1 MAKERKTPEQKL
13 AELQEKQR
21 QIAERIKTENARIQS
36 QKRKED
42 TRRKILAGSVALNHA
57 EHDPKGFGADLKAQI
72 AKNVTRDDD
81 RALFGLAPLKG
92 ENGKE

>member
-1 MAKERKTPEQKL
+1 MAKERKTAEQKL
-13 AELQEKQR
+13 AELREQER
-21 QIAERIKTENARIQS
+21 QLQERIKAQNARIQS

-57 EHDPKGFGADLKAQI
+57 DHDPEFRAKLNAQI
-72 AKNVTRDDD
+72 DKSVTREDD

-92 ENGKE
+92 KNQE

>member
-57 EHDPKGFGADLKAQI
+57 DHDPEFRAMLNAQI
-72 AKNVTRDDD
+72 DKNVTRDDD

-92 ENGKE
+92 ETRKE

>member
-1 MAKERKTPEQKL
+1 MAKERKSPEQKL

-21 QIAERIKTENARIQS
+21 QIAERIKTENARIAS

-57 EHDPKGFGADLKAQI
+57 DHDPKFGADLKAQI
-72 AKNVTRDDD
+72 DKNVTRDDD

-92 ENGKE
+92 ENRKE